1 MAKILLDTGTVEID
15 LGGSVQFELEIFGT
29 YTLFHSGYQ
38 ACISKTRTGE
48 KDAEGRELV
57 DLVAFEK
64 ERDLWLDGV
73 IAHVREITGGVVLN
87 KTQAFGLYHSLQELS
102 QKKTGW
108 RVLSDATPS
117 LAGSTEST

>member
-1 MAKILLDTGTVEID
+1 
-15 LGGSVQFELEIFGT
+15 
-29 YTLFHSGYQ
+29 
-38 ACISKTRTGE
+38 
-48 KDAEGRELV
+48 
-57 DLVAFEK
+57 VAFEK